1 MPENNCHLPNYA
13 SCLKTTQN
21 LNREYFPISYRN
33 KNKEAAR
40 KTSLKHASKGNAS
53 HTMFN
58 KRWKPLLQELYAA
71 EVPVGNLSTTDHIV
85 FTVCGNL

>member
-1 MPENNCHLPNYA
+1 MPEDNCHLPNYA

-21 LNREYFPISYRN
+21 LNREYFPISCRN

-40 KTSLKHASKGNAS
+40 KISLKHASKGNPS
-53 HTMFN
+53 HTMFIKLWN
-58 KRWKPLLQELYAA
+58 PLLQELYAA